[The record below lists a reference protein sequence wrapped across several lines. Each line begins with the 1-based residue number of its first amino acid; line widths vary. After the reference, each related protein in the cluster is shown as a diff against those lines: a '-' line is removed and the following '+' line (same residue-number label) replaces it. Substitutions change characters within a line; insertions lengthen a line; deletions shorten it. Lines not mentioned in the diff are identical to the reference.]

1 MVDLPENGSA
11 SPRFAPIA
19 VNALY
24 PGIERGLSADI
35 LAARALHGTALPVCS
50 AHVVAGNG
58 VVTDVLDVPTDS
70 IAAQLEHLFT
80 TRTPTSARVGI
91 LNHPA
96 TVAVV
101 FDALQQLEGPVVL
114 DLTLSGPSGE
124 DIINQRSLEQIQE
137 RLAEPD
143 LVTIRVQDAQLVA
156 GMEIP
161 SLDDAQVAVQRIG
174 QLGARRVLLR
184 CGQIASHFYD
194 LETQAPEYAVDLYY
208 DGDEFAVFEAP
219 YLELGDRHG
228 ASSALTM
235 SVLHELESGAPF
247 TEALQHAKAF
257 VTEALRHS
265 VKNDNVKAPHYFWKQ
280 IEESVT

>member
-1 MVDLPENGSA
+1 MAAPSPNGSA
-11 SPRFAPIA
+11 PPRFAPIA

-35 LAARALHGTALPVCS
+35 LAARALNGTAFPVCS

-70 IAAQLEHLFT
+70 ISAQLEHLFET
-80 TRTPTSARVGI
+80 QKPTSARVGI

-96 TVAVV
+96 TVKVV
-101 FDALQQLEGPVVL
+101 FDALQHLDGPFVL

-124 DIINQRSLEQIQE
+124 DIINQRSLKQIQE
-137 RLAEPD
+137 RLDEPD
-143 LVTIRVQDAQLVA
+143 LVTIRSQDAQLVA

-174 QLGARRVLLR
+174 QLGARRVLMR

-194 LETQAPEYAVDLYY
+194 LETEAPAYAVDLYY

-219 YLELGDRHG
+219 YLDTGNLRG
-228 ASSALTM
+228 ASSALSM
-235 SVLHELESGAPF
+235 SLLQNLEAGSSFP
-247 TEALQHAKAF
+247 EALQAAKAF

-265 VKNDNVKAPHYFWKQ
+265 LEDDNVKAPHYFWKQ
-280 IEESVT
+280 IEESFT